1 MTILTDRWLLDT
13 NIWVFGLRHSEAFL
27 TCTEL
32 LDHIGFYS
40 VLIPFQVLKE
50 LNVNLTEDEKRDF
63 YQLINQYSEWIELR
77 WEPAPIELV
86 KFYERRGCRK
96 GDAAIAA
103 HAEVLGIKTIVSE
116 NRQFLQ
122 TMEGLPME
130 IVNSAVA
137 LARCRRAK

>member
-1 MTILTDRWLLDT
+1 MTTLTDPWLLDT
-13 NIWVFGLRHSEAFL
+13 NVWVFGLRRAETFL
-27 TCTEL
+27 VCAEL
-32 LDHIGFYS
+32 LDHIGSYS

-50 LNVNLTEDEKRDF
+50 LNFNLTEDEKRDF
-63 YQLINQYSEWIELR
+63 YQLINQHTEWIELR
-77 WEPAPIELV
+77 WEPAPVTRV

-122 TMEGLPME
+122 TMAGLPME
-130 IVNSAVA
+130 IVTSAVA
-137 LARCRRAK
+137 LTRFRSS

>member
-1 MTILTDRWLLDT
+1 MTTLTDPWLLDT
-13 NIWVFGLRHSEAFL
+13 NVWVFGLRRIEAFL
-27 TCTEL
+27 TCAEL
-32 LDHIGFYS
+32 LDHIGSYS
-40 VLIPFQVLKE
+40 VVIPFQVLKE
-50 LNVNLTEDEKRDF
+50 LNANLTDDETQDF
-63 YQLINQYSEWIELR
+63 YQLVNQHPDLIELR
-77 WEPAPIELV
+77 WEPAPVTRV

-103 HAEVLGIKTIVSE
+103 HAEALGIRTIVSE

-137 LARCRRAK
+137 LARLSPF